1 MNEGAG
7 VQFQNLLLPPF
18 FPSGFDP
25 ESLPVHAVPE
35 PLWSSQA
42 RLVAGRHVGAG
53 QASLEIIRF
62 HWLQLV
68 LPWG

>member
-42 RLVAGRHVGAG
+42 RLVAGRNVGAG
-53 QASLEIIRF
+53 
-62 HWLQLV
+62 
-68 LPWG
+68 